1 MATASASQKISN
13 DEMEDVRGPTDFQ
26 LAMHELKSRPPAV
39 IALIVVFS
47 VIILAFIPG
56 VFSPHDPLIQNLDTH
71 LLPPR
76 SEVPQTLTVGSQ
88 TGTYVKGE
96 LITGNTSGAIG
107 RLITITEPVQF
118 VQTSKNTS
126 FAVGEN
132 ITGKSS
138 SAVSTISAITGVKY
152 FALGTDHLGRDI
164 LSRIIWGSRISL
176 IVGVTA
182 VLFSGLIGISIGIMA
197 GFFGGWIDTLCSRTL
212 DTLLSIPFIL
222 LAISVVAILGPSL
235 EVIVGVIALRT
246 WIVYARVVRGEV
258 LALKE
263 NEFVVGAR
271 AVGCGT
277 FRILF
282 FYLLPNVVSSCIVI
296 ATLYLGR
303 MIIIEASLSF
313 LGLGVPPPTPTWG
326 GILADGR
333 GYIDTSWWITFFPG
347 LVLMITVLSVNLLG
361 DYVRDVLDP
370 RMKRNVD

>member
-1 MATASASQKISN
+1 MATASADKKN
-13 DEMEDVRGPTDFQ
+13 LTNEELEDVRGPSDFQ
-26 LAMHELKSRPPAV
+26 LAMYELKGRPPAI
-39 IALIVVFS
+39 IALIVVFT
-47 VIILAFIPG
+47 VITLAFIPG
-56 VFSPHDPLIQNLDTH
+56 VFAPHNPLIQNLDTH
-71 LLPPR
+71 LLPPG
-76 SEVPQTLTVGSQ
+76 SEVNGS
-88 TGTYVKGE
+88 
-96 LITGNTSGAIG
+96 
-107 RLITITEPVQF
+107 
-118 VQTSKNTS
+118 
-126 FAVGEN
+126 
-132 ITGKSS
+132 
-138 SAVSTISAITGVKY
+138 Y
-152 FALGTDHLGRDI
+152 FALGTDHLGRDV

-197 GFFGGWIDTLCSRTL
+197 GFFGGWIDTVCSRAL
-212 DTLLSIPFIL
+212 DTLISIPFIL
-222 LAISVVAILGPSL
+222 LAISIVAILGPSL
-235 EVIVGVIALRT
+235 EVIVSVIALRT

-271 AVGCGT
+271 AVGCKT

-282 FYLLPNVVSSCIVI
+282 LYLLPNVVSSCIVI

-347 LVLMITVLSVNLLG
+347 LVLMLTVLSVNLLG

>member
-126 FAVGEN
+126 FAVGEK
-132 ITGKSS
+132 ITGESS

-271 AVGCGT
+271 AVGCKT

-282 FYLLPNVVSSCIVI
+282 LYLL
-296 ATLYLGR
+296 R
-303 MIIIEASLSF
+303 
-313 LGLGVPPPTPTWG
+313 
-326 GILADGR
+326 
-333 GYIDTSWWITFFPG
+333 
-347 LVLMITVLSVNLLG
+347 
-361 DYVRDVLDP
+361 
-370 RMKRNVD
+370 

>member
-1 MATASASQKISN
+1 MTTVSASEKEIAN
-13 DEMEDVRGPTDFQ
+13 VEEDVRGPTDFQ
-26 LAMHELKSRPPAV
+26 LAMHELKGRPPAI
-39 IALIVVFS
+39 IALIIIFT
-47 VIILAFIPG
+47 VITLAIIPQ
-56 VFSPHDPLIQNLDTH
+56 VFSPHNPILQNLDTH
-71 LLPPR
+71 LLPPG
-76 SEVPQTLTVGSQ
+76 TTV
-88 TGTYVKGE
+88 E
-96 LITGNTSGAIG
+96 GN
-107 RLITITEPVQF
+107 
-118 VQTSKNTS
+118 
-126 FAVGEN
+126 
-132 ITGKSS
+132 
-138 SAVSTISAITGVKY
+138 Y
-152 FALGTDHLGRDI
+152 FALGTDHLGRDV

-176 IVGVTA
+176 IVGITA
-182 VLFSGLIGISIGIMA
+182 VLFSGLIGITVGIVA
-197 GFFGGWIDTLCSRTL
+197 GFFGGIVDTICSRAL

-271 AVGCGT
+271 AVGCKT

-282 FYLLPNVVSSCIVI
+282 LYLLPNVVSSCIVI

-347 LVLMITVLSVNLLG
+347 LVLMLTVLSVNLLG

>member
-1 MATASASQKISN
+1 MATASADQKN
-13 DEMEDVRGPTDFQ
+13 LTNEQLEDVRGPSDFQ
-26 LAMHELKSRPPAV
+26 LAMYELKGRPPAI
-39 IALIVVFS
+39 IALFIVFT
-47 VIILAFIPG
+47 VITLAFIPG
-56 VFSPHDPLIQNLDTH
+56 VFAPHDPLIQNLDTH
-71 LLPPR
+71 LLPPG
-76 SEVPQTLTVGSQ
+76 SEVKGS
-88 TGTYVKGE
+88 
-96 LITGNTSGAIG
+96 
-107 RLITITEPVQF
+107 
-118 VQTSKNTS
+118 
-126 FAVGEN
+126 
-132 ITGKSS
+132 
-138 SAVSTISAITGVKY
+138 Y
-152 FALGTDHLGRDI
+152 FALGTDHLGRDV

-182 VLFSGLIGISIGIMA
+182 VIFSGLIGISIGIMA
-197 GFFGGWIDTLCSRTL
+197 GFFGGWIDTVCSRAL
-212 DTLLSIPFIL
+212 DTLISIPFIL
-222 LAISVVAILGPSL
+222 LAISIVAILGPSL
-235 EVIVGVIALRT
+235 EVIVSVIALRT

-271 AVGCGT
+271 AVGCKT

-282 FYLLPNVVSSCIVI
+282 LYLLPNVVSSCIVI

-347 LVLMITVLSVNLLG
+347 LVLMLTVLSVNLLG

>member
-1 MATASASQKISN
+1 MATASADQKNLTNEEI
-13 DEMEDVRGPTDFQ
+13 EDVRGPTDFQ
-26 LAMHELKSRPPAV
+26 LAMHELKGRPPA
-39 IALIVVFS
+39 ILALIIVFT
-47 VIILAFIPG
+47 VITLAFIPG
-56 VFSPHDPLIQNLDTH
+56 VFAPHDPLIQNLDTH
-71 LLPPR
+71 LLPPG
-76 SEVPQTLTVGSQ
+76 SEV
-88 TGTYVKGE
+88 KG
-96 LITGNTSGAIG
+96 N
-107 RLITITEPVQF
+107 
-118 VQTSKNTS
+118 
-126 FAVGEN
+126 
-132 ITGKSS
+132 
-138 SAVSTISAITGVKY
+138 Y
-152 FALGTDHLGRDI
+152 YALGTDHLGRDV

-182 VLFSGLIGISIGIMA
+182 VIFSGLIGISIGIMA
-197 GFFGGWIDTLCSRTL
+197 GFFGGWIDTVCSRAL
-212 DTLLSIPFIL
+212 DTLISIPFIL
-222 LAISVVAILGPSL
+222 LAISIVAILGPSL
-235 EVIVGVIALRT
+235 EVIVSVIALRT

-271 AVGCGT
+271 AVGCKT
-277 FRILF
+277 LRILF
-282 FYLLPNVVSSCIVI
+282 LYLLPNVVSSCIVI

-347 LVLMITVLSVNLLG
+347 LVLMLTVLSVNLLG

>member
-1 MATASASQKISN
+1 MATASANQKN
-13 DEMEDVRGPTDFQ
+13 LTNEELEDVRGPSDFQ
-26 LAMHELKSRPPAV
+26 LAMYELKGRPPAILALV
-39 IALIVVFS
+39 IVFT
-47 VIILAFIPG
+47 VITLAFIPG
-56 VFSPHDPLIQNLDTH
+56 VFAPHNPLIQNLDTH
-71 LLPPR
+71 LLPPG
-76 SEVPQTLTVGSQ
+76 SEV
-88 TGTYVKGE
+88 KGNYY
-96 LITGNTSGAIG
+96 L
-107 RLITITEPVQF
+107 
-118 VQTSKNTS
+118 
-126 FAVGEN
+126 
-132 ITGKSS
+132 
-138 SAVSTISAITGVKY
+138 
-152 FALGTDHLGRDI
+152 LGTDHLGRDV

-182 VLFSGLIGISIGIMA
+182 VIFSGLIGISIGIMA
-197 GFFGGWIDTLCSRTL
+197 GYFGGWIDTVCSRAL
-212 DTLLSIPFIL
+212 DTLISIPFIL
-222 LAISVVAILGPSL
+222 LAISIVAILGPSL
-235 EVIVGVIALRT
+235 EVIVSVIALRT

-271 AVGCGT
+271 AVGCKT

-282 FYLLPNVVSSCIVI
+282 LYLLPNVVSSCIVI

-347 LVLMITVLSVNLLG
+347 LVLMLTVLSVNLLG

>member
-1 MATASASQKISN
+1 MTTVSASEKEIAN
-13 DEMEDVRGPTDFQ
+13 VEEEDVRGPTDFQ
-26 LAMHELKSRPPAV
+26 LAMHELKGRPPAI
-39 IALIVVFS
+39 IALIIIFT
-47 VIILAFIPG
+47 VITLAIIPQ
-56 VFSPHDPLIQNLDTH
+56 VFSPHNPILQNLDTH
-71 LLPPR
+71 LLPP
-76 SEVPQTLTVGSQ
+76 
-88 TGTYVKGE
+88 GTTVKG
-96 LITGNTSGAIG
+96 N
-107 RLITITEPVQF
+107 
-118 VQTSKNTS
+118 
-126 FAVGEN
+126 
-132 ITGKSS
+132 
-138 SAVSTISAITGVKY
+138 Y
-152 FALGTDHLGRDI
+152 FALGTDHLGRDV

-176 IVGVTA
+176 IVGITA
-182 VLFSGLIGISIGIMA
+182 VLFSGLIGITIGIVA
-197 GFFGGWIDTLCSRTL
+197 GFFGGIVDTICSRAL

-271 AVGCGT
+271 AVGCKT

-282 FYLLPNVVSSCIVI
+282 LYLLPNVVSSCIVI

-347 LVLMITVLSVNLLG
+347 LVLMLTVLSVNLLG